1 MYQATGDQG
10 SAEVTEGG
18 TGPARFIWERSRY
31 VWSEP
36 GLVTATVVD
45 SNALLPG
52 STFEL
57 RASPRE
63 GGSSVEMV
71 LDRQFRSDR
80 WGRAGHVLNR
90 LGGERLFASMLR
102 QALKGVQN
110 AARA

>member
-1 MYQATGDQG
+1 
-10 SAEVTEGG
+10 
-18 TGPARFIWERSRY
+18 

-36 GLVTATVVD
+36 GVVTATVVD

-63 GGSSVEMV
+63 GGSSA
-71 LDRQFRSDR
+71 R
-80 WGRAGHVLNR
+80 WCWIGSFVPIAGAGPAMSSIDSAVS
-90 LGGERLFASMLR
+90 LFASMLQ